1 MKTFKRILLLAAGMT
16 LPLAVSAQ
24 NFSAAKIGLVE
35 ENGVTTLSYPQT
47 TVTVTLVVEKETT
60 VAGPYARFAQ
70 KYLGVRAPLT
80 DRTVYHIAEASIT
93 ASDAAPKSVAAEYK
107 QGVETV
113 SLRGSDDAF
122 PKVLPDKLSSS
133 EQVLEEAAKKAAST
147 IFSMRRNRIDLITGM
162 VGENV
167 FGAGLDA
174 ALKEID
180 RIEQEYLE
188 LFLGK
193 QTVETKV
200 RTITVVP
207 EASKTKYIICRF
219 SDAEGVVSANNLSAQ
234 PIVLEFVPS
243 GNIPTA
249 GLAIKGERES
259 RSAVPFCIADN
270 VVCRLSDGTTN
281 FAEAE
286 LPIFQYGRVVEI
298 VNPQKK

>member
-80 DRTVYHIAEASIT
+80 DRTVYRIAEASIT
-93 ASDAAPKSVAAEYK
+93 ASDAAPKPVAAEYK

-133 EQVLEEAAKKAAST
+133 EQVLEEAAKKARFNAV
-147 IFSMRRNRIDLITGM
+147 D
-162 VGENV
+162 
-167 FGAGLDA
+167 GLNN
-174 ALKEID
+174 
-180 RIEQEYLE
+180 QM
-188 LFLGK
+188 G
-193 QTVETKV
+193 
-200 RTITVVP
+200 TIT
-207 EASKTKYIICRF
+207 YYF
-219 SDAEGVVSANNLSAQ
+219 NL
-234 PIVLEFVPS
+234 
-243 GNIPTA
+243 
-249 GLAIKGERES
+249 K
-259 RSAVPFCIADN
+259 
-270 VVCRLSDGTTN
+270 
-281 FAEAE
+281 
-286 LPIFQYGRVVEI
+286 
-298 VNPQKK
+298 

>member
-1 MKTFKRILLLAAGMT
+1 MIDRHIIVPLLAAGMA

-80 DRTVYHIAEASIT
+80 DRTVYRIAEASIT
-93 ASDAAPKSVAAEYK
+93 ASDTAPKPVAAEYK

-188 LFLGK
+188 LFFGK
-193 QTVETKV
+193 RVVTTSVERV
-200 RTITVVP
+200 VVP
-207 EASKTKYIICRF
+207 MI
-219 SDAEGVVSANNLSAQ
+219 EGVQSYAVARISASAGVGSAASPVILATSLSTLR
-234 PIVLEFVPS
+234 P
-243 GNIPTA
+243 
-249 GLAIKGERES
+249 R
-259 RSAVPFCIADN
+259 
-270 VVCRLSDGTTN
+270 
-281 FAEAE
+281 
-286 LPIFQYGRVVEI
+286 
-298 VNPQKK
+298 